1 MRIIT
6 KTILGIGAGYGL
18 YLVASYH
25 FIYFGDRNIK
35 WLKKKQ
41 ITFSDTFYSATLK
54 TPDIIL
60 SNDVL
65 REAGLADLMVEE
77 GFLTEERREYYVNK
91 VEKKKEEEEY
101 E

>member
-1 MRIIT
+1 MKIIT
-6 KTILGIGAGYGL
+6 KTILGIGVGYGL
-18 YLVASYH
+18 YLVATHH
-25 FIYFGDRNIK
+25 FIYFGDRNLK

-41 ITFSDTFYSATLK
+41 MTFSDTFYSATLK
-54 TPDIIL
+54 SPDVIL

-77 GFLTEERREYYVNK
+77 GFLTEERKEYYLSK
-91 VEKKKEEEEY
+91 IDKKKEEEY